1 MDVNQTMISHR
12 IVALEDILA
21 KEFFYSAGS
30 IIVITAI
37 AERQVASAKNIAE
50 EINTTKHHLM
60 TDRHESGS

>member
-1 MDVNQTMISHR
+1 MISHR

-37 AERQVASAKNIAE
+37 AEK
-50 EINTTKHHLM
+50 INTTKHHLM
-60 TDRHESGS
+60 TDRHEPGS